1 MRSLCTCLRLAAT
14 TAIAA
19 ATAAAAIVATVTATT
34 ATTAATEATAA
45 AAAEKDKDD
54 DDPRATSV
62 TTHEERLLSFTLYLM
77 AGEEKC
83 YGFLKKLKTRDT
95 ESIREINQNIS

>member
-19 ATAAAAIVATVTATT
+19 ATAAAAIVATVT

-83 YGFLKKLKTRDT
+83 YGFLKKPKTRDT
-95 ESIREINQNIS
+95 ESIREINRNISR